1 MTANSVSAKAPESSL
16 KTIAPRCTYPLGA
29 GVVMALA
36 VAMWAAGAPGSA
48 IRVGARELRDL
59 PAAVF
64 LGAAAAA
71 FVLYVLALW
80 LLHRQERRL
89 AAVFAIAAAIQLVPL
104 AGPLLLSRDVYS
116 YWAYGRIAEDHGAD
130 AYRVLPAHFP
140 NDPAV
145 RATAPAWRR
154 TASVYGPVFTAAS
167 TGLAAVSGD
176 STETNAYVYRVLAA
190 CGMIGLAAVASV
202 AAARRA
208 FALAFVGWNPLLAL
222 QFAGGGHNDVWLALF
237 LVGAL
242 ALAARGRSL
251 LSGASWAV
259 AAGVKWV
266 PLVLL
271 PLSLLASRQTALR
284 IALGF
289 VVAAAVICVGSF
301 AVFGTAWLGAVLP
314 LTHRHSA
321 YALPSR
327 LGQAGL
333 PRSLAL
339 LPFLVAVPWLVRSAR
354 RGRPRF
360 ALATLLMLCASPW
373 LLPWYAAWV
382 VPLAAVEEDAL
393 AWSLALALSIY
404 LLPDRIPL

>member
-1 MTANSVSAKAPESSL
+1 
-16 KTIAPRCTYPLGA
+16 
-29 GVVMALA
+29 
-36 VAMWAAGAPGSA
+36 
-48 IRVGARELRDL
+48 
-59 PAAVF
+59 
-64 LGAAAAA
+64 
-71 FVLYVLALW
+71 
-80 LLHRQERRL
+80 
-89 AAVFAIAAAIQLVPL
+89 
-104 AGPLLLSRDVYS
+104 
-116 YWAYGRIAEDHGAD
+116 
-130 AYRVLPAHFP
+130 
-140 NDPAV
+140 
-145 RATAPAWRR
+145 
-154 TASVYGPVFTAAS
+154 
-167 TGLAAVSGD
+167 
-176 STETNAYVYRVLAA
+176 VYRVLAA